1 MVSLNCLHFK
11 TKFGLKNY
19 QLQSLRN
26 DHLTSKRGRN
36 VLFVAFLLLLITV
49 TKFDRNQS
57 IDLKDA
63 ENINHMTQQFSTKKL
78 AKK

>member
-26 DHLTSKRGRN
+26 YHLTSKRGRN
-36 VLFVAFLLLLITV
+36 VLFVAFLLLLIYC
-49 TKFDRNQS
+49 QL

-78 AKK
+78 GKK